1 MTGSRKSEASQP
13 RDRAGRFAPR
23 RTNSHHGI
31 GTRSGSAVD
40 RLAAGLPARP
50 SSKSTGAPGPHDKL
64 QADPPPAPSTSG
76 SVKFKQPE
84 QSSAPTAI
92 SNASPEVANSVGNKS
107 GSATLRVNAEDLT
120 TVQGICQS
128 ETASLSNKIRDI
140 RQSLDEEMKQLK
152 LDQH

>member
-1 MTGSRKSEASQP
+1 MPFGSTP
-13 RDRAGRFAPR
+13 D
-23 RTNSHHGI
+23 
-31 GTRSGSAVD
+31 D
-40 RLAAGLPARP
+40 AA
-50 SSKSTGAPGPHDKL
+50 
-64 QADPPPAPSTSG
+64 PPAPSTSG